1 MAIWYVWARLG
12 FVDLLDTCTFIRWV
26 LQLSHM
32 QITVNSSLLDSWFM
46 GVEWGHNEG
55 IILNYHIWIYT
66 HMYGKL
72 IFYSLTIM
80 LHMYY
85 ILHFYARIVKKCWFT
100 FSLIP
105 KLKFNC
111 VFLSI
116 YMIYEVYWIKKNIHV
131 STKKQMSTIRIIT
144 RRYHVRI

>member
-1 MAIWYVWARLG
+1 MISMSTFRYCRFARYMYMH
-12 FVDLLDTCTFIRWV
+12 IAWV

-32 QITVNSSLLDSWFM
+32 QISLYSSLLDSWFM

-80 LHMYY
+80 LQLY
-85 ILHFYARIVKKCWFT
+85 ICIIFYISMQESWKSADSRLAWYP
-100 FSLIP
+100 SLSSTVY
-105 KLKFNC
+105 LDH
-111 VFLSI
+111 SI
-116 YMIYEVYWIKKNIHV
+116 YAIWGILNKKNH
-131 STKKQMSTIRIIT
+131 TC
-144 RRYHVRI
+144 

>member
-1 MAIWYVWARLG
+1 MAIWYVWARSG
-12 FVDLLDTCTFIRWV
+12 FVDLLDTCTSIGWV

-32 QITVNSSLLDSWFM
+32 QITLYSNLLDSWFM

-80 LHMYY
+80 LQLY
-85 ILHFYARIVKKCWFT
+85 ICIIFYISMQESWKCADSRLAWYPSLSSIVY
-100 FSLIP
+100 LDH
-105 KLKFNC
+105 
-111 VFLSI
+111 SI
-116 YMIYEVYWIKKNIHV
+116 YAVYWIKKPY
-131 STKKQMSTIRIIT
+131 ML
-144 RRYHVRI
+144 VRKNRWVQYA